1 MQNIEK
7 NSKSYLKTREGN
19 SAKEEAMNIIVNGR
33 HLDLTPALKDYAEEK
48 IKKFERYFSNITEAI
63 VTLSIEKYRH
73 KAEVLL
79 KANGVLIQA
88 EGITGEIY
96 SSIDEVVEKLD
107 RQVKRYKEKLVSH
120 RKGEGKSAGVLS
132 QKSPV
137 ETGRIIKRK
146 RFDMKPMGPDE
157 AVMQM
162 ELLDKDFFVFT
173 NEVSGD
179 INVVY
184 RRRDGNFGLI
194 EAVK

>member
-1 MQNIEK
+1 
-7 NSKSYLKTREGN
+7 
-19 SAKEEAMNIIVNGR
+19 MNIIVNGR
-33 HLDLTPALKDYAEEK
+33 HLDLTPALKNYAEEK
-48 IKKFERYFSNITEAI
+48 IKKFERYSSNITEAV

-79 KANGVLIQA
+79 KANGVMIQA
-88 EGITGEIY
+88 EGVTGEIY
-96 SSIDEVVEKLD
+96 SSIDEVVEKLEK
-107 RQVKRYKEKLVSH
+107 QVKKYKEKLVSH
-120 RKGEGKSAGVLS
+120 RKSEGKNIEEVS
-132 QKSPV
+132 QEAPQ
-137 ETGRIIKRK
+137 ETGEIIKKK

-162 ELLDKDFFVFT
+162 ELIDKDFFVFT

-194 EAVK
+194 EPTK